1 VTAVSRVAV
10 IGEEL
15 RVQGFALAG
24 AAVYPADTEEEAR
37 RAWHSLPADVAVL
50 ILTARAA
57 GWLGD
62 LRSAALGRGLLPVVM
77 PA

>member
-1 VTAVSRVAV
+1 LSRVAV

-24 AAVYPADTEEEAR
+24 AAVYPARTEDEVR
-37 RAWHSLPADVAVL
+37 RAWLSLPADVAVVV
-50 ILTARAA
+50 LTARAA
-57 GWLGD
+57 AWLGD
-62 LRSAALGRGLLPVVM
+62 PPAPAPGRDLLAVVM

>member
-1 VTAVSRVAV
+1 LTAVSGVAA

-24 AAVYPADTEEEAR
+24 AAVFPAGTAAEAR
-37 RAWHSLPADVAVL
+37 RAWLSLPADIAVV
-50 ILTARAA
+50 ILTAQAA
-57 GWLGD
+57 AWLGD
-62 LRSAALGRGLLPVVM
+62 PPAPPPGRDLLPVVM

>member
-1 VTAVSRVAV
+1 MPRVAV

-24 AAVYPADTEEEAR
+24 AAVYPAGSEDEAR
-37 RAWHSLPADVAVL
+37 QAWLSLTADVAVV
-50 ILTARAA
+50 ILTAQAA
-57 GWLGD
+57 QWLGD
-62 LRSAALGRGLLPVVM
+62 PLPSSGDVLSVVM